1 MSVPTVYRGALTALA
16 LGVIHFIVALWL
28 GERPLAVYFTLVYF
42 REIALFLL
50 VPWLV
55 WACLEVVAA
64 AKARAASP
72 ARFIAA
78 KVGKERH
85 RFINAGMFLLAYAL
99 VNRSYR
105 AVKVA
110 IPRLQEFYAD
120 PYFIDFDR
128 ILFGTDPWRLTH
140 ALFGEIGTR
149 FFDWAYVVWLSVVL
163 LTYGIAAFAR
173 DGRVQ
178 AQACLT
184 YLLVWIL
191 LGNGLALAMSSVG
204 PAFYDDFFGSDYFAP
219 LMQRLTGQGGL
230 TALNIQAYLLSA
242 TGDEAIGTG
251 ISAMPSVH
259 CGLTMFIVLLVNRT
273 VGWRWAMLAL
283 AYHLT
288 ILVGSVH
295 LGWHYAVDGLLSTLL
310 VPLIWW
316 VVGKFLT
323 LSKQREPN
331 SNT

>member
-1 MSVPTVYRGALTALA
+1 MSVSPAYRGALAALA
-16 LGVIHFIVALWL
+16 LSIIHFTTALWI
-28 GERPLAVYFTLVYF
+28 GERPFAAYFTLAYF
-42 REIALFLL
+42 REIALFLFI
-50 VPWLV
+50 PWLV
-55 WACLEVVAA
+55 WAFFEVVAA
-64 AKARAASP
+64 AKAKAASP
-72 ARFIAA
+72 TRFIAT
-78 KVGKERH
+78 KVREERY
-85 RFINAGMFLLAYAL
+85 RFVNAGIFLLAYAL

-105 AVKVA
+105 AIKVA

-120 PYFIDFDR
+120 PYFIEFDR
-128 ILFGTDPWRLTH
+128 MLFGTDPWQLTH

-149 FFDWAYVVWLSVVL
+149 FFDWAYVVWLSMVL
-163 LTYGIAAFAR
+163 LAYGIAAFAR

-219 LMQRLTGQGGL
+219 LMQRLTDQGGL
-230 TALNIQAYLLSA
+230 AALNIQAYLLSA

-259 CGLTMFIVLLVNRT
+259 CGLTMFIVLLVNRMA
-273 VGWRWAMLAL
+273 GWRWAILAL
-283 AYHLT
+283 VYHLT